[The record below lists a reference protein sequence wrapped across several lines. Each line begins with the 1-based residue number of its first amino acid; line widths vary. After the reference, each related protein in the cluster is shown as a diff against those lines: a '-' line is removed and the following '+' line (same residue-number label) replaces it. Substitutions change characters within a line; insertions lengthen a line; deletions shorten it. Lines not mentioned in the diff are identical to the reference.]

1 MNDCSGK
8 QKARLPELTVRLVKL
23 PVSNFWLAGRLFQ
36 VFPLVHGDEG
46 VPVFIRIDRHTLRAL
61 LAQPKVFATAELTL
75 AKPCSAEKCRLP

>member
-1 MNDCSGK
+1 MPGLLMNDCLGK

-23 PVSNFWLAGRLFQ
+23 RVSNFLLAGRLFQ
-36 VFPLVHGDEG
+36 VFPLVHGDEC

-75 AKPCSAEKCRLP
+75 AKPCFWK